1 MYAELNRVDD
11 AIVQLKKATKIMPDN
26 IRVYYNLGL
35 LYDKKQDYKNGEK
48 ALIAGL
54 KVDATN
60 EGLLYALAY
69 LYSKSNQK
77 EKAKNI
83 VLKLVE
89 LYPNNQQYKSF
100 LNQL

>member
-1 MYAELNRVDD
+1 
-11 AIVQLKKATKIMPDN
+11 MPEN

-48 ALIAGL
+48 ILILGL
-54 KVDATN
+54 KVDAKN
-60 EGLLYALAY
+60 EDLLYALAY

-83 VLKLVE
+83 VQRLISLS
-89 LYPNNQQYKSF
+89 PNNQQYQSF
-100 LNQL
+100 FNQL